1 MDAAPPSQSWL
12 RRKRFGGPTWIWLVA
27 VIALAAAGVAVAVAS
42 KDDKPPASSLPTTEG
57 ASVES
62 TRESTSPPATEPAE
76 TTDSLPTTSDATQ
89 ATDEVTTVE
98 TIPANSEVA
107 GAPAGATGDR
117 ASPVP
122 AGAIADI
129 GGGWRLQILNVNP
142 DAGALIAA
150 ENQFNEP
157 PPAGSTLTMITL
169 ALGYY
174 GLDDPK
180 SSFETTI
187 SAVGS
192 ANVELVAACGVI
204 PQELDIFGEI
214 FSGGVMTGNVCFVT
228 TPGDATKL
236 QLYASGDLFGSDQV
250 FIDASSSPTGV
261 VPMVALS
268 GPQPGASST
277 PARVSP
283 TPVGTTADVGE
294 GWSITVSG
302 PATDITDAVIAENEF
317 NAPPPDGYRFVGVD
331 VVYAY
336 SGSVAGSP
344 FEITTHAVDNT
355 NLSLSSDC
363 GVAPGQ
369 IDITNDVFSGGSVS
383 GTACFVA
390 PSGST
395 GLVLY
400 ATAGF
405 GGKPAMFAV
414 A

>member
-12 RRKRFGGPTWIWLVA
+12 RRKRFGGPTWIWLLA
-27 VIALAAAGVAVAVAS
+27 VLALAGAGVAVVLAS
-42 KDDKPPASSLPTTEG
+42 KDDKQPASSPATTEG
-57 ASVES
+57 DSVES
-62 TRESTSPPATEPAE
+62 TLESTSPHATEPTE
-76 TTDSLPTTSDATQ
+76 PTDSLPTTSDATQ

-98 TIPANSEVA
+98 TVPANSEVA
-107 GAPAGATGDR
+107 GAPAGATGGR
-117 ASPVP
+117 SNPVP

-169 ALGYY
+169 ALGYF

-192 ANVELVAACGVI
+192 ANVELVASCGVI

-214 FSGGVMTGNVCFVT
+214 FSGGVVTGNVCFVT
-228 TPGDATKL
+228 TPADAPNL

-261 VPMVALS
+261 VPMAALS

-283 TPVGTTADVGE
+283 TAVGTGADVGE
-294 GWSITVSG
+294 GWTITVSG
-302 PATDITDAVIAENEF
+302 PATDITDAVMAENQF
-317 NAPPPDGYRFVGVD
+317 NEPPPDGYRFVGVN

-336 SGSVAGSP
+336 GGAGAGSP

-369 IDITNDVFSGGSVS
+369 IDISNDVFSGGSVT
-383 GTACFVA
+383 GTACFVVR
-390 PSGST
+390 SDST

-405 GGKPAMFAV
+405 GGKPVMFAV